1 MRVLIVGSGG
11 REHALAWA
19 IARSPLLTEL
29 HAAPGNP
36 GMAELATIHD
46 VGVMDSEGL
55 SELAH
60 RLEID
65 LAVVGPEAPL
75 VAGVGDRL
83 RAAGVTCFAPSADA
97 AMIEGSKEF
106 AKQVMNAAGVPTAHH
121 ESCDTIAAAQAAIA
135 AMSGRVVVKADGL
148 AAGKGVF
155 VCSSAYEA
163 EAAVRACLTD
173 RRFGGAGSR
182 VVIEERLEGPE
193 VSLLALCDGDHVRP
207 LAPARDYK
215 RIGDG
220 DRGPNTG
227 GMGCVSPLP
236 GLPAEA
242 AEALVEQI
250 HRPVIAELR
259 RRGITFQ
266 GCLYAGLMM
275 TEQGPSV
282 LEFNARF
289 GDPETQVILP
299 RLEGDLL
306 EALHATAEGRL
317 ADVELRS
324 SPQAC
329 LTVVLA
335 AAGYPEAPEQGAAI
349 GGLARAADHPGVVV
363 FHAGTGGSPGA
374 VHVAGG
380 RVLNVTGVGDDLDQ
394 ARDRA
399 YAAAAE
405 ISFDGMQMRTDIGL
419 EAGVAAHRHG

>member
-36 GMAELATIHD
+36 GMAELATVHD
-46 VGVMDSEGL
+46 VGVMDPEGL
-55 SELAH
+55 VSLAE
-60 RLEID
+60 RLKID

-75 VAGVGDRL
+75 VAGLGDLL
-83 RAAGVTCFAPSADA
+83 RNAGITSFAPTAEA

-106 AKQVMNAAGVPTAHH
+106 AKQVMAGAGVPTARH
-121 ESCDTIAAAQAAIA
+121 EACDTIAAAQAAIA
-135 AMSGRVVVKADGL
+135 AMEGQVVVKADGL

-155 VCSSAYEA
+155 VCSSALEA

-182 VVIEERLEGPE
+182 VLIEERLEGPE
-193 VSLLALCDGDHVRP
+193 VSLLALCDGDHVRA

-227 GMGCVSPLP
+227 GMGCVSPVE
-236 GLPAEA
+236 GLPAGA
-242 AEALVEQI
+242 AETLIEQI
-250 HRPVIAELR
+250 HRPVIGELR

-275 TEQGPSV
+275 TDGGPRV

-289 GDPETQVILP
+289 GDPEAQVILP
-299 RLEGDLL
+299 RLDGDLL
-306 EALHATAEGRL
+306 EALLATAQGRL
-317 ADVELRS
+317 ADVQLET
-324 SPQAC
+324 SPRAC

-335 AAGYPEAPEQGAAI
+335 AAGYPDAPEQGAAI
-349 GGLARAADHPGVVV
+349 SGLARAGDHEGVVV
-363 FHAGTGGSPGA
+363 YHAGTSGSPGA

-380 RVLNVTGVGDDLDQ
+380 RVLNVTATGDDLDQ
-394 ARDRA
+394 ARERA
-399 YAAAAE
+399 YAATAE
-405 ISFDGMQMRTDIGL
+405 ISFDGMQLRHDIGL
-419 EAGVAAHRHG
+419 EAGVTTHRHA